1 MADSRIRRN
10 GRICGAQLLIAWA
23 LGRLRVLASWAL
35 VLACAA
41 APASGQA
48 QASPH
53 SPDQIRVL
61 SDALLLAGQ
70 TAERPPD
77 DDDLAHPAD
86 WRHVALP
93 HLWADTHGD
102 YEGSLWYR
110 LRVKLPARPGVP
122 WAVYLPRV
130 VMNAQVWVNGV
141 PLDYTGSM
149 VDPVT
154 RHWYVPLLFQVPASA
169 WRAGENLVEVRVAS
183 GYQARNGLAPIQIGP
198 LEALATVQRHRR
210 WAQVDAVHIA
220 HVGLISL
227 GLLMVIVWLRD
238 RAQSAVGYMGA
249 AAVFWGA
256 STLMG
261 IAPYPL
267 TGLKLWED
275 LSYTAT
281 VWHQLALCAFFFRFA
296 RPWPWVE
303 RLIGAMAVALPLF
316 YVSMPGFES
325 TALVYVA
332 IFGLALAGMG
342 VAVTHVIRYRRPDGG
357 WLVLGCAVLLP
368 AGAHDVMVQLGSL
381 PFDSVYWLPLAG
393 PVLIACMVVIL
404 AGDYARS
411 RAALYELN
419 QSLAS
424 RVAEREQALRLSFE
438 RLAAL
443 ESAQAVSAERS
454 RILKDMHDGVGAH
467 LTSALRQLQ
476 GSQGGVGHVVDVPLV
491 TQTLRDSLDQLKLSI
506 DAMSL
511 QPGDVVGLL
520 ASWRFRLT
528 PRLKAAGLELVWDVD
543 ELPCWPTG
551 QTPALQHLQ
560 YILFEGL
567 SNVLQHSGATR
578 LVLSARDMGD
588 HLRLSLIDNGRGCTQ
603 GPTQRGQGLQTMRG
617 RAGMIGA
624 RIEFL
629 TPGQGGLELRLSLP
643 LRAVHDAGQ
652 SGLSSAA

>member
-1 MADSRIRRN
+1 MTAACLCPLVTAASDGHRSQ
-10 GRICGAQLLIAWA
+10 AVV
-23 LGRLRVLASWAL
+23 RVLDRALILVDGSPDAL
-35 VLACAA
+35 VADAQPPDAA
-41 APASGQA
+41 AAWQPVG
-48 QASPH
+48 
-53 SPDQIRVL
+53 
-61 SDALLLAGQ
+61 
-70 TAERPPD
+70 
-77 DDDLAHPAD
+77 
-86 WRHVALP
+86 LP
-93 HLWADTHGD
+93 HRWMDTHPGH
-102 YEGSLWYR
+102 EGRLWYR
-110 LRVKLPARPGVP
+110 LHVDLPVRPSRG

-169 WRAGENLVEVRVAS
+169 WRAGENLIEVRVAS
-183 GYQARNGLAPIQIGP
+183 GYQARNGLAPIQVGP
-198 LEALATVQRHRR
+198 LEVLATVQRHRR

-227 GLLMVIVWLRD
+227 GLLMLIVWLRD

-261 IAPYPL
+261 IAPHPL

-275 LSYTAT
+275 LCYTAT
-281 VWHQLALCAFFFRFA
+281 IWHQLALCAFFFRFA

-303 RLIGAMAVALPLF
+303 RLIGAMAVLLPLF

-325 TALVYVA
+325 AALVYVA
-332 IFGLALAGMG
+332 IFGLALAGMA
-342 VAVTHVIRYRRPDGG
+342 VAVTHVIRRRRPDGG

-411 RAALYELN
+411 RAALHELN

-443 ESAQAVSAERS
+443 ESSQAVSAERS

-476 GSQGGVGHVVDVPLV
+476 GANLPLV

-528 PRLKAAGLELVWDVD
+528 PRLKAAGLDLVWDVED
-543 ELPCWPTG
+543 LPPWPAG

-560 YILFEGL
+560 YILLEGL

-578 LVLSARDMGD
+578 LVLSARAGSD
-588 HLRLSLIDNGRGCTQ
+588 HLRVSLIDNGRGWNPSSPTQ
-603 GPTQRGQGLQTMRG
+603 GRGMQSMRG
-617 RAGMIGA
+617 RARAIGA
-624 RIEFL
+624 RLEFL
-629 TPGQGGLELRLSLP
+629 APGQGGLELRLSLP
-643 LRAVHDAGQ
+643 LAETGP
-652 SGLSSAA
+652 G